1 MREINLDQNN
11 TTVPRNTF
19 IVYGDSRSG
28 KTTWAATFPR
38 PLFLSDVTEA
48 GWNSITHMSDE
59 QLFEP
64 GVKPMVWGI
73 EQMNDMA
80 LAREKAAP
88 LIASGRVQTL
98 VIDSLSFY
106 CDLYLNYIVGQQTK
120 KDQRAAFGDL
130 GIHLRDL
137 RVKTHSLAVNVVWL
151 CLARH
156 PSPEEPVGRPL
167 VPGQQA
173 DKFMAGCD
181 YVFYA
186 RSYREKRG
194 ADLLPP
200 TFELRTRP
208 WSNYVTGNRLGNMAE
223 SLPDPLIGTYEDMIT
238 HLGYDADEIRRSMP
252 KLVTNGTP
260 AKAAPASVPPPAA
273 RRPNPVPS
281 RG

>member
-1 MREINLDQNN
+1 MREINLDQNS

-48 GWNSITHMSDE
+48 GWNSIQHMTDD

-106 CDLYLNYIVGQQTK
+106 CDLYLNFIVGQQTK

-194 ADLLPP
+194 
-200 TFELRTRP
+200 TELAPATYEMRTRP
-208 WSNYVTGNRLGNMAE
+208 WSNYVTGNRLGSMAE
-223 SLPDPLIGTYEDMIT
+223 SLPDPLFGTYEDMIT
-238 HLGYDADEIRRSMP
+238 HLGYNADEIRRAMP
-252 KLVTNGTP
+252 RLATNGTP
-260 AKAAPASVPPPAA
+260 AKAAPGAVPPPGV
-273 RRPNPVPS
+273 RRPNPAPT